1 MEEPSF
7 GLVLVVLAVLLI
19 AGFAYDVYWWLIER
33 FARKFVREP
42 LDRRAQRRQGDR
54 PGDD

>member
-19 AGFAYDVYWWLIER
+19 AGFAYDLYWWLIER

-42 LDRRAQRRQGDR
+42 LDRRAQRRQDDR
-54 PGDD
+54 PDDD